1 MARSSKRDEI
11 AGDDWWPILGV
22 ADNTVRGS
30 GFERLRRHVQ
40 PKYLRDDRLGV
51 KEIAGWYRILP
62 DGLLQALA
70 VTWGVRD
77 RDAELNVRIV
87 VKEQIEGVEPVK
99 TITMTGVEEQIVIGT
114 RLTFEAW
121 WGGYPTT
128 DLAAQILTE
137 RALPWAE
144 TASTRAGVVEQWL
157 AEPYGRLR
165 LGILHERIEQAL
177 AWGLRAGAR
186 ALLARADETIALSHS
201 ADLRQ
206 PFIDTAARERLVFEE
221 S

>member
-11 AGDDWWPILGV
+11 AGDDWWPILAV
-22 ADNTVRGS
+22 ADDAVRGS
-30 GFERLRRHVQ
+30 GFERLRRQVA

-62 DGLLQALA
+62 DGLLQAMA

-77 RDAELNVRIV
+77 RDAELNVQVV
-87 VKEQIEGVEPVK
+87 VKDQLEGVEPVK
-99 TITMTGVEEQIVIGT
+99 TITMTGVEEQMVVGT
-114 RLTFEAW
+114 ALTFEAW

-128 DLAAQILTE
+128 GLAAQILTE
-137 RALPWAE
+137 QALPWAE

-157 AEPYGRLR
+157 AEPYGRLQ
-165 LGILHERIEQAL
+165 LSILHERIEQAL
-177 AWGLRAGAR
+177 AWGVRAGAR
-186 ALLARADETIALSHS
+186 ALLARADETIALSDS

-206 PFIDTAARERLVFEE
+206 PFIEAR
-221 S
+221 